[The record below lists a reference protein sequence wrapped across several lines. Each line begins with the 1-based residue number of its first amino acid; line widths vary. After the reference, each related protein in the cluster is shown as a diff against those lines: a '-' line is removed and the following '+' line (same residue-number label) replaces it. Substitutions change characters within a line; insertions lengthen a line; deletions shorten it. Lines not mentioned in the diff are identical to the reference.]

1 MFSDHSTIK
10 LEIINKNNTYITT
23 VCLEIR
29 KYTSKEH
36 LEKITMKIRKY
47 FELNDKE
54 NTTY

>member
-10 LEIINKNNTYITT
+10 LEIINKNNNYITT

-29 KYTSKEH
+29 KYTSEEH